1 LGVLITAKL
10 ATLQQMIVLVS
21 KYLTPRGFRGLT
33 VYPFVI
39 LNNKNDKQNAVLM
52 NHERIHLRQQLEL
65 LVLPFFIWYGIE
77 FLVRLWQYK
86 NVNRAYKNISFEREA
101 YTNEKDLYYLKQR
114 SFGSWFK
121 YVVRK

>member
-1 LGVLITAKL
+1 
-10 ATLQQMIVLVS
+10 MIVLVS

>member
-1 LGVLITAKL
+1 
-10 ATLQQMIVLVS
+10 MIVLVS

-39 LNNKNDKQNAVLM
+39 LNNKNYKQNAVLM

>member
-1 LGVLITAKL
+1 LGVFITAKL

>member
-1 LGVLITAKL
+1 LGVFITAKL

-39 LNNKNDKQNAVLM
+39 LKNKNDRQNAVLM
-52 NHERIHLRQQLEL
+52 NHERIHLQQQLEL
-65 LVLPFFIWYGIE
+65 LVFVFFVWYLME
-77 FLVRLWQYK
+77 FFVRLIQYK
-86 NVNRAYKNISFEREA
+86 KLNLAYKNISFEREA

-114 SFGSWFK
+114 SFCSWYWYLFK
-121 YVVRK
+121 K